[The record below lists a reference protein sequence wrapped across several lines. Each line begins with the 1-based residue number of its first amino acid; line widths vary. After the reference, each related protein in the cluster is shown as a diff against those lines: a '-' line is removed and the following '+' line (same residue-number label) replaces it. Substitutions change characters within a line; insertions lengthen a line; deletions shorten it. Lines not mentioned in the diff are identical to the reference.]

1 MCVAI
6 GYTITKV
13 RTRSKMVPLCEMD
26 LDSGRDMEMER
37 RFKEELEEE
46 SKVELRGIKKY
57 FKKVINIFT

>member
-1 MCVAI
+1 
-6 GYTITKV
+6 
-13 RTRSKMVPLCEMD
+13 MVPLCEMD